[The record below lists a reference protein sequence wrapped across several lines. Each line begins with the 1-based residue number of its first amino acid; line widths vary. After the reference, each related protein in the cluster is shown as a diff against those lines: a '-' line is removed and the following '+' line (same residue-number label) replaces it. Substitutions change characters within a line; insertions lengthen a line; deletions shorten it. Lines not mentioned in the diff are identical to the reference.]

1 MALQT
6 SDSFGD
12 RIAQLRQQ
20 LQTASYA
27 YYVLDQPIMEDAV
40 YDRLYR
46 ELQDIET
53 AHPELITPDSPTQRV
68 GDKLSAQSTAVA
80 HRIPLYSLENAFDLA
95 ELAAWQTGWQRA
107 ADTATDTAYVCELK
121 IDGAALAL
129 TYQNGL
135 LVRGCTRGDG
145 TTGED
150 ITANIKTIRS
160 IPLRLQIDHPPEFVE
175 IRGEAFM
182 PLATFA
188 EINVDRAA
196 AGEYLF
202 ANPRNATSGTLRQLD
217 PKIVAQRRLDFF
229 GYTLHWPDDAA
240 IKIDSQWAALELLK
254 QMGFRVNPNCE
265 LCPDLAVVGQFYD
278 KWQTDRANLPYLTDG
293 VVVKI
298 NEVALQQELGFTQ
311 KFPRWAVAMKYP
323 AEEVPTQLLDISV
336 NVGRTGA
343 ITPLAHL
350 APVQLGG
357 TTVQRATLHNI
368 DRITQLGL
376 KIGDT
381 VVVRKA
387 GEIIP
392 EVVRVLLELRPADA
406 REFVMPT
413 HCPVCSQP
421 VVRSSLEAATRCVN
435 PRCAA
440 ILKGS
445 IAHWVSREKM
455 DIDGI
460 GDKLI
465 EQLVDQGLVSSVA
478 DLYFLTAEQLQTL
491 ERMGAKSAVKIVA
504 AIEKS
509 KAQPWSR
516 VLYSLGLRHA
526 GAVVAE
532 NIAQKFTTVE
542 ALMAAEATQ
551 IAGIFGIGGEI
562 ATAVTLWFKEPEN
575 LALID
580 RLRLAGLNLAGT
592 SVAASTGVFSGQ
604 VFVITG
610 TLPTLQRSEA
620 KAMIQKAGGKVTDSI
635 SSQTNYLVAGDKAG
649 SKLAKAEKLAVS
661 VIDEAELLRMLS

>member
-1 MALQT
+1 MALE
-6 SDSFGD
+6 SFA
-12 RIAQLRQQ
+12 RIAQLCQQ
-20 LQTASYA
+20 LQAASYA

-46 ELQDIET
+46 ELEDLET

-80 HRIPLYSLENAFDLA
+80 HRIPLYSLENAFDLT
-95 ELAAWQTGWQRA
+95 ELADWQTGWQRSAGITTA
-107 ADTATDTAYVCELK
+107 AAYVCELK

-160 IPLRLQIDHPPEFVE
+160 IPLRLQIEHPPEFVE

-188 EINVDRAA
+188 EINLDRAA
-196 AGEYLF
+196 SGEYLF

-217 PKIVAQRRLDFF
+217 PKIVAKRRLDFF
-229 GYTLHWPDDAA
+229 GYTLHWPDDAE
-240 IKIDSQWAALELLK
+240 IKIDSQWASLELLK

-265 LCPDLAVVGQFYD
+265 LCPDLGAVGEFYD
-278 KWQTDRANLPYLTDG
+278 KWQIDRQNLPYLTDG

-368 DRITQLGL
+368 DRIIQLGL

-392 EVVRVLLELRPADA
+392 EVVRVLPELRPADA

-413 HCPVCSQP
+413 HCPVCNQQ
-421 VVRSSLEAATRCVN
+421 VVRSTLEAATRCVN

-465 EQLVDQGLVSSVA
+465 EQLVDQELVKSVA

-491 ERMGAKSAVKIVA
+491 ERMGAKSAVKIVQ

-509 KAQPWSR
+509 KSQPWSR
-516 VLYSLGLRHA
+516 VLYSLGLRHT

-532 NIAQKFTTVE
+532 NISQKFTSVE
-542 ALMAAEATQ
+542 ALMAAEASQ
-551 IAGIFGIGGEI
+551 IEGIFGIGGEI
-562 ATAVTLWFKEPEN
+562 ATAVTMWFKDAEN

-580 RLRLAGLNLAGT
+580 RLRQAGLNLVGT
-592 SVAASTGVFSGQ
+592 TVAPITGIFSGQ
-604 VFVITG
+604 VLVITG

-620 KAMIQKAGGKVTDSI
+620 KALIQKAGGKVTDSV
-635 SSQTNYLVAGDKAG
+635 SAQTNYLVAGDKAG
-649 SKLAKAEKLAVS
+649 SKLAKAEKLAVP
-661 VIDEAELLRMLS
+661 VIDEAELLKMLG

>member
-1 MALQT
+1 MAPE
-6 SDSFGD
+6 SFA
-12 RIAQLRQQ
+12 RIAQLCQQ
-20 LQTASYA
+20 LQAASYA

-46 ELQDIET
+46 ELQDLET
-53 AHPELITPDSPTQRV
+53 ANPELITPDSPTQRV

-80 HRIPLYSLENAFDLA
+80 HRIPLYSLENAFDLT
-95 ELAAWQTGWQRA
+95 ELAAWQTGWQRSAGITTA
-107 ADTATDTAYVCELK
+107 AAYVCELK

-160 IPLRLQIDHPPEFVE
+160 IPLRLQIEHPPEFVE

-188 EINVDRAA
+188 EINLDRAA
-196 AGEYLF
+196 SGEYLF

-217 PKIVAQRRLDFF
+217 PKIVAKRRLDFF
-229 GYTLHWPDDAA
+229 GYTLHWPDDTE
-240 IKIDSQWAALELLK
+240 IKIDSQWTSLELLK
-254 QMGFRVNPNCE
+254 QMGFRVNPNCA
-265 LCPDLAVVGQFYD
+265 LCPDLGAVGEFYD
-278 KWQTDRANLPYLTDG
+278 KWQIDRQNLPYLTDG

-368 DRITQLGL
+368 DRIIQLGL

-392 EVVRVLLELRPADA
+392 EVVRVLPELRPADA

-413 HCPVCSQP
+413 HCPVCNQP
-421 VVRSSLEAATRCVN
+421 VVRSTLEAATRCVN

-465 EQLVDQGLVSSVA
+465 EQLVDQELVKSVA

-491 ERMGAKSAVKIVA
+491 ERMGAKSAVKIVQ

-509 KAQPWSR
+509 KSQPWSR
-516 VLYSLGLRHA
+516 VLYSLGLRHT

-532 NIAQKFTTVE
+532 NISQKFTSVE
-542 ALMAAEATQ
+542 ALMAAEASQ
-551 IAGIFGIGGEI
+551 IEGIFGIGGEI
-562 ATAVTLWFKEPEN
+562 ATAVTMWFKDAEN

-580 RLRLAGLNLAGT
+580 RLRQAGLNLVGT
-592 SVAASTGVFSGQ
+592 TVAPSTGIFSGQ
-604 VFVITG
+604 VLVITG

-620 KAMIQKAGGKVTDSI
+620 KALIQKAGGKVTDSV
-635 SSQTNYLVAGDKAG
+635 SAQTNYLVAGDKAG
-649 SKLAKAEKLAVS
+649 SKLAKAEKLAVP
-661 VIDEAELLRMLS
+661 VINEAELLKMLG

>member
-20 LQTASYA
+20 LQTAGYA

-46 ELQDIET
+46 ELQDVET

-95 ELAAWQTGWQRA
+95 ELADWQTGWQRA
-107 ADTATDTAYVCELK
+107 ANTTEDTAYVCELK

-188 EINVDRAA
+188 EINVDRAT

-229 GYTLHWPDDAA
+229 AYTLHWPDEAE
-240 IKIDSQWAALELLK
+240 IKIDSQWASLELLK

-265 LCPDLAVVGQFYD
+265 LCPDLTAVGKFYD
-278 KWQTDRANLPYLTDG
+278 QWQTDRENLPYLTDG

-491 ERMGAKSAVKIVA
+491 ERMGSKSAVKILA

-542 ALMAAEATQ
+542 ALMAAEAAQ
-551 IAGIFGIGGEI
+551 IEGIFGIGGEI
-562 ATAVTLWFKEPEN
+562 ATAVTLWFKDAEN

-580 RLRLAGLNLAGT
+580 RLRQAGVNLVGT
-592 SVAASTGVFSGQ
+592 SVAPSTGVFSGQ

-620 KAMIQKAGGKVTDSI
+620 KAMIQKAGGKVTDSV

-649 SKLAKAEKLAVS
+649 SKLAKAEKLAVP
-661 VIDEAELLRMLS
+661 VIDEAELLKMLA

>member
-1 MALQT
+1 MAL
-6 SDSFGD
+6 DSSV
-12 RIAQLRQQ
+12 RLAQLRQQ
-20 LQTASYA
+20 LQAAGYA
-27 YYVLDQPIMEDAV
+27 YYVLDQPIMEDTV

-53 AHPELITPDSPTQRV
+53 AQPALITPDSPTQRV

-107 ADTATDTAYVCELK
+107 ADRETIASYVCELK

-129 TYQNGL
+129 TYENGL

-145 TTGED
+145 NTGED

-188 EINVDRAA
+188 DINADRAA
-196 AGEYLF
+196 SGDYLF
-202 ANPRNATSGTLRQLD
+202 ANPRNATAGTLRQLD

-229 GYTLHWPDDAA
+229 AYTLHWPVNTK
-240 IKIDSQWAALELLK
+240 IQIDSQWAALELLK
-254 QMGFRVNPNCE
+254 QMGFRVNPNCS
-265 LCPDLAVVGQFYD
+265 LCPDITAVGAFYD
-278 KWQTDRANLPYLTDG
+278 QWATDRQSLPYLTDG

-298 NEVALQQELGFTQ
+298 NEVSLQEELGFTQ

-323 AEEVPTQLLDISV
+323 AEEVPTELLDIVV

-368 DRITQLGL
+368 DRITQLDL

-392 EVVRVLLELRPADA
+392 EIVRVLHELRPAHA
-406 REFVMPT
+406 REFTMPT
-413 HCPVCSQP
+413 HCPVCNQP
-421 VVRSSLEAATRCVN
+421 VVRSTLEAVTRCVN

-440 ILKGS
+440 ILKGAL
-445 IAHWVSREKM
+445 AHWVSRDAL
-455 DIDGI
+455 DINGV

-465 EQLVDQGLVSSVA
+465 EQLVDRQLVKSAA
-478 DLYFLTAEQLQTL
+478 DLYSLTSTQLQSL
-491 ERMGAKSAVKIVA
+491 ERMGEKSAVKILQ
-504 AIEKS
+504 AIEQS
-509 KAQPWSR
+509 KIQPWSR
-516 VLYSLGLRHA
+516 VLYGLGIRHV
-526 GAVVAE
+526 GAVYAE
-532 NIAQKFTTVE
+532 NISQKFTTVE
-542 ALMAAEATQ
+542 DLAAAATTQ
-551 IAGIFGIGGEI
+551 IEGIYGIGGEI
-562 ATAVTLWFKEPEN
+562 ATAVTLWFQEN
-575 LALID
+575 DNLQLID
-580 RLRLAGLNLAGT
+580 RLRTAGLNLAGT
-592 SVAASTGVFSGQ
+592 VAAPSTGVFSGQ
-604 VFVITG
+604 VWVITG
-610 TLPTLQRSEA
+610 TLPNLKRDEA
-620 KAMIQKAGGKVTDSI
+620 KALIQQAGGKVTDSV
-635 SSQTNYLVAGDKAG
+635 SAQTNYLLAGDKAG
-649 SKLAKAEKLAVS
+649 SKLAKATKLGVTVVS
-661 VIDEAELLRMLS
+661 EADLRQMLD

>member
-1 MALQT
+1 MAPE
-6 SDSFGD
+6 SFA
-12 RIAQLRQQ
+12 RIAQLCQQ
-20 LQTASYA
+20 LQAASYA

-46 ELQDIET
+46 ELQDLET
-53 AHPELITPDSPTQRV
+53 ANPELITPDSPTQRV

-80 HRIPLYSLENAFDLA
+80 HRIPLYSLENAFDLT
-95 ELAAWQTGWQRA
+95 ELAAWQTGWQRSAGITTA
-107 ADTATDTAYVCELK
+107 AAYVCELK

-160 IPLRLQIDHPPEFVE
+160 IPLRLQIEHPPEFVE

-188 EINVDRAA
+188 EINLDRAA
-196 AGEYLF
+196 SGEYLF

-217 PKIVAQRRLDFF
+217 PKIVAKRRLDFF
-229 GYTLHWPDDAA
+229 GYTLHWPDDTE
-240 IKIDSQWAALELLK
+240 IKIDSQWASLELLK
-254 QMGFRVNPNCE
+254 QMGFRVNPNCA
-265 LCPDLAVVGQFYD
+265 LCPDLGAVGEFYD
-278 KWQTDRANLPYLTDG
+278 KWQIDRQNLPYLTDG

-368 DRITQLGL
+368 DRIIQLGL

-392 EVVRVLLELRPADA
+392 EVVRVLPELRPADA

-413 HCPVCSQP
+413 HCPVCNQP
-421 VVRSSLEAATRCVN
+421 VVRSTLEAATRCVN

-465 EQLVDQGLVSSVA
+465 EQLVDQELVKSVA

-491 ERMGAKSAVKIVA
+491 ERMGAKSAVKIVQ

-509 KAQPWSR
+509 KSQPWSR
-516 VLYSLGLRHA
+516 VLYSLGLRHT

-532 NIAQKFTTVE
+532 NISQKFTSVE
-542 ALMAAEATQ
+542 ALMAAEASQ
-551 IAGIFGIGGEI
+551 IEGIFGIGGEI
-562 ATAVTLWFKEPEN
+562 ATAVTMWFKDAEN

-580 RLRLAGLNLAGT
+580 RLRQAGLNLVGT
-592 SVAASTGVFSGQ
+592 TVAPSTGIFSGQ
-604 VFVITG
+604 VLVITG

-620 KAMIQKAGGKVTDSI
+620 KALIQKAGGKVTDSV
-635 SSQTNYLVAGDKAG
+635 SAQTNYLVAGDKAG
-649 SKLAKAEKLAVS
+649 SKLAKAEKLAVP
-661 VIDEAELLRMLS
+661 VINEAELLKMLG

>member
-1 MALQT
+1 MALE
-6 SDSFGD
+6 SSV

-20 LQTASYA
+20 LQAAGYA

-46 ELQDIET
+46 ELQDLEA

-68 GDKLSAQSTAVA
+68 GDKLSSQATAVT
-80 HRIPLYSLENAFDLA
+80 HRIPLYSLENAFDLT
-95 ELAAWQTGWQRA
+95 ELATWQTGWQRS
-107 ADTATDTAYVCELK
+107 ADTSTAATYVCELK

-145 TTGED
+145 NTGED

-160 IPLRLQIDHPPEFVE
+160 IPLKLQIDHPPEFVE

-182 PLATFA
+182 PIATFD
-188 EINVDRAA
+188 EINLERAA
-196 AGEYLF
+196 SGEYLF
-202 ANPRNATSGTLRQLD
+202 ANPRNATAGTLRQLD

-229 GYTLHWPDDAA
+229 SYTLHWPDEAE
-240 IKIDSQWAALELLK
+240 IKIDSQWDSLELLQK
-254 QMGFRVNPNCE
+254 MGFRVNPHRERCA
-265 LCPDLAVVGQFYD
+265 DLTAVGDFYH
-278 KWQTDRANLPYLTDG
+278 KWEIDRHNLSYLTDG

-298 NEVALQQELGFTQ
+298 NEVALQQELGFTN

-357 TTVQRATLHNI
+357 TKVQRATLHNI
-368 DRITQLGL
+368 DRIVQLGL

-381 VVVRKA
+381 VIVRKA

-392 EVVRVLLELRPADA
+392 EVVRVLPELRPADA
-406 REFVMPT
+406 QEFVMPT
-413 HCPVCSQP
+413 HCPVCNQP
-421 VVRSSLEAATRCVN
+421 VVSSSLEAATRCVN

-445 IAHWVSREKM
+445 IAHWVGREKM

-465 EQLVDQGLVSSVA
+465 EQLVDQELVKSVA
-478 DLYFLTAEQLQTL
+478 DLYFLTAEQLQAL
-491 ERMGAKSAVKIVA
+491 DRMGAKSAAKIVM
-504 AIEKS
+504 AIENSKS
-509 KAQPWSR
+509 QPWSR
-516 VLYSLGLRHA
+516 VLYSLGIRHT

-532 NIAQKFTTVE
+532 NISQKFTSVA
-542 ALMAAEATQ
+542 ALMAAEATD
-551 IAGIFGIGGEI
+551 IEGIFGIGGEI
-562 ATAVTLWFKEPEN
+562 ATAVTMWFQDAEN
-575 LALID
+575 IALID
-580 RLRLAGLNLAGT
+580 RLRTAGLNLAGE
-592 SVAASTGVFSGQ
+592 AIAPRTGIFSGQ

-610 TLPTLQRSEA
+610 TLPNLQRSAA
-620 KAMIQKAGGKVTDSI
+620 KELIQKAGGKVTDAVSA
-635 SSQTNYLVAGDKAG
+635 QTNYLVAGEKAG
-649 SKLAKAEKLAVS
+649 SKLAKAESLS
-661 VIDEAELLRMLS
+661 IPVIDEAALLKMLEAN

>member
-1 MALQT
+1 MAPE
-6 SDSFGD
+6 SFV
-12 RIAQLRQQ
+12 RIAQLCQQ
-20 LQTASYA
+20 LQAAGYA

-46 ELQDIET
+46 ELQDLEA
-53 AHPELITPDSPTQRV
+53 AHPELITSDSPTQRV
-68 GDKLSAQSTAVA
+68 GDKLSTQSTAVA
-80 HRIPLYSLENAFDLA
+80 HRIPLYSLENAFDIK
-95 ELAAWQTGWQRA
+95 ELADWQTGWQRS
-107 ADTATDTAYVCELK
+107 ADTTESAAYVCELK

-160 IPLRLQIDHPPEFVE
+160 IPLKLQIDNPPEFVE

-182 PLATFA
+182 PIATFD

-196 AGEYLF
+196 NGEYLF

-217 PKIVAQRRLDFF
+217 PKIVAKRRLDFF
-229 GYTLHWPDDAA
+229 GYTLHWPDDVE
-240 IKIDSQWAALELLK
+240 IKIDSQWASLELLK
-254 QMGFRVNPNCE
+254 KMGFRVNPNCE
-265 LCPDLAVVGQFYD
+265 LCPDLAAVGEFYD
-278 KWQTDRANLPYLTDG
+278 KWQIDRQNLPYLTDG

-298 NEVALQQELGFTQ
+298 NEVVLQQELGFTN

-368 DRITQLGL
+368 DRIIQLGL

-392 EVVRVLLELRPADA
+392 EVVRVLPELRPADA

-413 HCPVCSQP
+413 HCPVCNQL

-465 EQLVDQGLVSSVA
+465 EQLVDQELVKSVA
-478 DLYFLTAEQLQTL
+478 DLYFLTAEQLQAL
-491 ERMGAKSAVKIVA
+491 ERMGAKSAVKILA

-509 KAQPWSR
+509 KSQPWSR
-516 VLYSLGLRHA
+516 VLYSLGLRHT

-532 NIAQKFTTVE
+532 NISQKFTSVE
-542 ALMAAEATQ
+542 ALMAAEASQ
-551 IAGIFGIGGEI
+551 IEGIFGIGGEI
-562 ATAVTLWFKEPEN
+562 ATAVTMWFKDAEN

-580 RLRLAGLNLAGT
+580 RLREAGLNLEGT
-592 SVAASTGVFSGQ
+592 VVAPSTGIFSGQ

-610 TLPTLQRSEA
+610 TLPNLQRSEA
-620 KAMIQKAGGKVTDSI
+620 KEMIQKAGGKVTDSV

-649 SKLAKAEKLAVS
+649 SKLAKATKLSVP
-661 VIDEAELLRMLS
+661 VIDEAELLKMLEST